1 MHLYK
6 HLTIIQPKSLFILNN
21 QTYLLELLN
30 LSMGS
35 ALSIFQQASKVRD
48 PGTNYED
55 VVLHQKGKRQK
66 GKDISYLNLAR
77 SFSLKW

>member
-1 MHLYK
+1 
-6 HLTIIQPKSLFILNN
+6 
-21 QTYLLELLN
+21 
-30 LSMGS
+30 MGS